1 MVVTTISNFI
11 SSVVVVGCWSPSDR
25 RAVTQSCPR
34 SGARIYTESHPQC
47 LLRAAST
54 LHLSRKCVNAMVEN
68 REYIQSLMD
77 IVPPTAHALLVQVH
91 NLETLFLIEVYN
103 QSHPPSLLRGASTFH
118 FFPTEGKQTTLFA
131 FPQSVFHSNMTPGTK
146 GKSPEKK

>member
-1 MVVTTISNFI
+1 
-11 SSVVVVGCWSPSDR
+11 
-25 RAVTQSCPR
+25 
-34 SGARIYTESHPQC
+34 
-47 LLRAAST
+47 
-54 LHLSRKCVNAMVEN
+54 MVEN

-77 IVPPTAHALLVQVH
+77 IVPPPAHALLVQVH

-118 FFPTEGKQTTLFA
+118 LFPTEGKQTTLFA

-146 GKSPEKK
+146 LN